1 MSEHTSNRAS
11 DARLWRAVV
20 QKDARFDG
28 RFVFGV
34 RTTGI
39 YCRPS
44 CPARRALRRNV
55 AFFAAPELARQ
66 AGLRACKRCHPDRVG
81 VLDPATE
88 RVLAI
93 CHYIRS
99 APAENLTLAR
109 LGRRFSLSPA
119 HLQREFRKR
128 VGLTPL
134 EYVEAC
140 RMDQLKRALKEG
152 ASVSEAIYDAG
163 FGSPSRVYERSNRT
177 LGMTPRRYA
186 QGAKDES
193 IEYTV
198 VPCAL
203 GNVLIAATSKGICA
217 VKLGD
222 DTEVLE
228 RELREEFPAA
238 TIAREDGLHPEWVRG
253 VVALAAGQPTHADLP
268 LDIRGTAFQQMVWK
282 ALRRIP
288 AGQTRSYGEIA
299 RSIGRPEAVRAVAG
313 ACGAN
318 PTALLV
324 PCHRVIQGNGGLGG
338 YHWGVQRKRRL
349 LDAEGGRDSLATRK
363 TG

>member
-1 MSEHTSNRAS
+1 MPKHTTQQAK
-11 DARLWRAVV
+11 DAQLWRAVV
-20 QKDARFDG
+20 RKDGRFDG

-44 CPARRALRRNV
+44 CPARRPLRRNV

-99 APAENLTLAR
+99 APAETLTLAR

-119 HLQREFRKR
+119 HLQREFRRR
-128 VGLTPL
+128 VGISPL

-140 RMDQLKRALKEG
+140 RMDQLKRALREG
-152 ASVSEAIYDAG
+152 ASVSDAIYDAG
-163 FGSPSRVYERSNRT
+163 FGSPSRVYERSNRA

-203 GNVLIAATSKGICA
+203 GNVLIAVTDKGICA

-222 DTEVLE
+222 DREVLE
-228 RELREEFPAA
+228 RELSEEFPAA
-238 TIAREDGLHPEWVRG
+238 SLTRDDALRPEWVRS
-253 VVALAAGQPTHADLP
+253 VVALAEGQPTQADLP

-299 RSIGRPEAVRAVAG
+299 RSIGRPQAVRAVAG

-324 PCHRVIQGNGGLGG
+324 PCHRVIQGNGALGG
-338 YHWGVQRKRRL
+338 YHWGVPRKRRL
-349 LDAEGGRDSLATRK
+349 LAAEGAQVRGHARMD
-363 TG
+363 